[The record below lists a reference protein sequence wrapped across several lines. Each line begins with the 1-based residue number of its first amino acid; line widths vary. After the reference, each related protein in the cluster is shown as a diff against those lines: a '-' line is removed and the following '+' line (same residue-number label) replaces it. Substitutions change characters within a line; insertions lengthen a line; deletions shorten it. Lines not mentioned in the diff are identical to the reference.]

1 MCDEGFVARMGASV
15 VPRGIL
21 APFAFTGALKGNSP
35 ASLVDKGEPV
45 GADRMILG
53 APSEGAGLCMSCVSF
68 RAWPAPRGGSS
79 RPESSVRPETA
90 GDLDRG
96 LRAMGEELVEPAM
109 VATMMMMTRGNE
121 GESKASSSGEVA
133 WGKVVV
139 AQLVGVYS
147 AMVLT
152 VNLLPSLVT
161 MGLIG
166 ILGHEQVKAS
176 W

>member
-1 MCDEGFVARMGASV
+1 
-15 VPRGIL
+15 
-21 APFAFTGALKGNSP
+21 
-35 ASLVDKGEPV
+35 
-45 GADRMILG
+45 
-53 APSEGAGLCMSCVSF
+53 
-68 RAWPAPRGGSS
+68 
-79 RPESSVRPETA
+79 
-90 GDLDRG
+90 
-96 LRAMGEELVEPAM
+96 MGEELVEPAM
-109 VATMMMMTRGNE
+109 VATMMMTTRGNE
-121 GESKASSSGEVA
+121 GESEASSSGEVA

-161 MGLIG
+161 MGLMG